1 MNRKL
6 KNWIMAVPAGV
17 VAVLSFAV
25 CAGLGIASLFVLANM
40 KTEEFAEHI
49 PDELVITARNVPHTL
64 AGAAVAAAA
73 LVGMCVLA
81 VRWLSWKNAR
91 FFSILAAAGVTAF
104 CFVWIGSFSS
114 YPAVDQ
120 MDFWNI
126 ACFLAGRGELFDFE
140 WEYLR
145 LYPFQAATAMAAEP
159 LVRLFGTSW
168 FSWQFL
174 SACSAGVSV
183 YILSC
188 ICGRLTD
195 SPAAKCLCALLTASF
210 VPLALYSTFVYGT
223 LPGLALALL
232 GSYAVMRECAEAKS
246 PVQWWALAALSFAA
260 ALILYSGEM
269 IFLAAAVL
277 VLFATGVFCPG
288 QRRKILAAVLLAALA
303 VGVSHLWQEAAM
315 TRLGMPGESGCPI
328 LPRILMGVDAYSEK
342 AMPGFYNGISIKVYR
357 QCGYD
362 AAMANRQAAMDIR
375 NSLLALQRQGR
386 FWQFFAEKTADQ
398 WLEPWFTSL
407 SANNPSLYNEPRW
420 LARALTGGVLFAP
433 VQAWLGLLMPL
444 VYLFGAAG
452 ILLAFAKHKT
462 AVWRLTPM
470 ACLIGGFLFQ
480 LASEAKSRYCM
491 PYYLCCFPMA
501 AAGVAALAEKLL
513 KSKGQTEKSNQ
524 MGR

>member
-1 MNRKL
+1 MNRKP

-120 MDFWNI
+120 MDFWNT

-210 VPLALYSTFVYGT
+210 VPLTLYSTFVYGT

-328 LPRILMGVDAYSEK
+328 LPRILMGVDAYSEVPV
-342 AMPGFYNGISIKVYR
+342 PGFYNGIHEKVFR
-357 QCGYD
+357 ECHYD
-362 AAMANRQAAMDIR
+362 AAEANRVCVTHIR
-375 NSLLALQRQGR
+375 NSLVALHKQGR
-386 FWQFFAEKTADQ
+386 FLAFFGEKIADQ
-398 WLEPWFTSL
+398 WLEPWFGGLTMS
-407 SANNPSLYNEPRW
+407 NPAIYNEPNRLAQSMIGGKLFATLNGW
-420 LARALTGGVLFAP
+420 LSTLVPIVYLAAAGGV
-433 VQAWLGLLMPL
+433 VSVVKKKKNEIWYLL
-444 VYLFGAAG
+444 
-452 ILLAFAKHKT
+452 
-462 AVWRLTPM
+462 PM
-470 ACLIGGFLFQ
+470 ICLIGGFLFQ
-480 LASEAKSRYCM
+480 LASEAKSRYCL

-501 AAGVAALAEKLL
+501 AAGLAALAERLAKRRAGD
-513 KSKGQTEKSNQ
+513 KAQK
-524 MGR
+524 

>member
-6 KNWIMAVPAGV
+6 KNWIIAVPAGV

-64 AGAAVAAAA
+64 AGAAAAAAA
-73 LVGMCVLA
+73 LVGVCVLA

-120 MDFWNI
+120 MDFWNT

-223 LPGLALALL
+223 LPGLSLALL

-246 PVQWWALAALSFAA
+246 PVRWWALAAL
-260 ALILYSGEM
+260 
-269 IFLAAAVL
+269 
-277 VLFATGVFCPG
+277 
-288 QRRKILAAVLLAALA
+288 
-303 VGVSHLWQEAAM
+303 
-315 TRLGMPGESGCPI
+315 
-328 LPRILMGVDAYSEK
+328 PR
-342 AMPGFYNGISIKVYR
+342 
-357 QCGYD
+357 
-362 AAMANRQAAMDIR
+362 
-375 NSLLALQRQGR
+375 
-386 FWQFFAEKTADQ
+386 
-398 WLEPWFTSL
+398 
-407 SANNPSLYNEPRW
+407 
-420 LARALTGGVLFAP
+420 
-433 VQAWLGLLMPL
+433 
-444 VYLFGAAG
+444 
-452 ILLAFAKHKT
+452 H
-462 AVWRLTPM
+462 
-470 ACLIGGFLFQ
+470 
-480 LASEAKSRYCM
+480 
-491 PYYLCCFPMA
+491 
-501 AAGVAALAEKLL
+501 
-513 KSKGQTEKSNQ
+513 
-524 MGR
+524 